1 MSSHATTGPMSY
13 QRNAI
18 DSVKRG
24 SDKKSLKDRAR
35 QFASEAVSPAASAQP
50 MRLSR
55 HELALALD
63 RREQYQRLKVHVD
76 SSGNLD
82 TGVKMNMNEESNA
95 LMHLG
100 SEDQR
105 VETPSQDVV
114 AASDGE
120 ATPAPVINIQT
131 SNQSQPDL
139 QR

>member
-1 MSSHATTGPMSY
+1 MSSHATSGPMSY
-13 QRNAI
+13 QRIAI

-35 QFASEAVSPAASAQP
+35 PLASEAPSPTASAQP

-55 HELALALD
+55 HEVALALD
-63 RREQYQRLKVHVD
+63 RREQYQRLKVQVD
-76 SSGNLD
+76 PSGNLD
-82 TGVKMNMNEESNA
+82 TGVKINEESNA

-100 SEDQR
+100 SEDHR

-114 AASDGE
+114 AVSDGE

-131 SNQSQPDL
+131 SNQS
-139 QR
+139 

>member
-1 MSSHATTGPMSY
+1 MSY

-24 SDKKSLKDRAR
+24 SDKKSLKGAR
-35 QFASEAVSPAASAQP
+35 PFASEGPSPTASAQP

-63 RREQYQRLKVHVD
+63 RREQYQRLKVQVN

-82 TGVKMNMNEESNA
+82 AGVRMNEESNA

-100 SEDQR
+100 SEDPR
-105 VETPSQDVV
+105 VGTPSQDAV

>member
-1 MSSHATTGPMSY
+1 
-13 QRNAI
+13 
-18 DSVKRG
+18 
-24 SDKKSLKDRAR
+24 
-35 QFASEAVSPAASAQP
+35 

-63 RREQYQRLKVHVD
+63 RREQYKRFKVHVD
-76 SSGNLD
+76 ASGNLD
-82 TGVKMNMNEESNA
+82 TGAKINEESNA

-100 SEDQR
+100 SEDHR

-114 AASDGE
+114 AVSDGE

>member
-1 MSSHATTGPMSY
+1 MSY
-13 QRNAI
+13 QRYAI

-24 SDKKSLKDRAR
+24 SDKKTLKDQAR
-35 QFASEAVSPAASAQP
+35 QYASEAASPAASAQP
-50 MRLSR
+50 VRLSR

-63 RREQYQRLKVHVD
+63 RREQYQRLKVQIG

-82 TGVKMNMNEESNA
+82 TGVKMNEESNA
-95 LMHLG
+95 LMHPG

-114 AASDGE
+114 ALSDGE